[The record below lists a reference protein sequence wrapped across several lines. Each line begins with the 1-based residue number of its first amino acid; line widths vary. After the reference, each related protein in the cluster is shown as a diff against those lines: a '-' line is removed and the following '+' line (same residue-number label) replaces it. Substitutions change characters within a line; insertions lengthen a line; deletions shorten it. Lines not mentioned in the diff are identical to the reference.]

1 MWWSQGGPIKTDL
14 DLECLIPQ
22 GSSDKVPGA
31 PQAEGG
37 YHPVLGP
44 YPTPPPAF
52 FTMEQSRKLLQGPT
66 IPIDLHVGDLNS
78 L

>member
-1 MWWSQGGPIKTDL
+1 MVSGGPIKTDL
-14 DLECLIPQ
+14 VLQDPRGLLTRFQ
-22 GSSDKVPGA
+22 GP
-31 PQAEGG
+31 PLAEGG

-66 IPIDLHVGDLNS
+66 TPKDLCVGDLDS

>member
-1 MWWSQGGPIKTDL
+1 MVSGGPIKTDL

-22 GSSDKVPGA
+22 GSSDKVLGA

-52 FTMEQSRKLLQGPT
+52 FTMEQSQSSSRVP
-66 IPIDLHVGDLNS
+66 PFP
-78 L
+78 